1 MGVTFIKPRSVLR
14 ALQGLLGCKDLTE
27 VDSSL
32 VTAGQ
37 EGFGDLPTSKV
48 NGGATV
54 GLWPNPRTSW
64 FSK

>member
-37 EGFGDLPTSKV
+37 EG
-48 NGGATV
+48 V
-54 GLWPNPRTSW
+54 GESSRFQDKWWCDSW
-64 FSK
+64 VVAEPSDVLV